1 MQTVLDFM
9 YSLIP
14 TRLESIVGGVTVI
27 FGIILERFIGG
38 WSTSL
43 ETLLILMLLDYITGI
58 CAAWIN
64 PQLKLDSGK
73 CFVGIFK
80 KVVILTLVALAYR
93 IDLEIGQTMTKS
105 IVLLF
110 FIGNEGLSILENA
123 GNCGLPI
130 PMKLKENLAQLTQQK
145 KK

>member
-1 MQTVLDFM
+1 MAIFAIPEILHPLLLKTIKRHFRKDGDKMQTVLDFM

-64 PQLKLDSGK
+64 PQLKLDSG
-73 CFVGIFK
+73 CWCNMDVRR
-80 KVVILTLVALAYR
+80 L
-93 IDLEIGQTMTKS
+93 
-105 IVLLF
+105 
-110 FIGNEGLSILENA
+110 
-123 GNCGLPI
+123 
-130 PMKLKENLAQLTQQK
+130 
-145 KK
+145 